1 MALRRSTGGIEPG
14 VPGLTEAAI
23 DRSYEHC
30 RIYVK
35 REAGLLGPALR
46 VAPEPRRSA
55 LCSVYAWARRVA
67 DEVDSITLVEARR
80 QGVDRVREQTE
91 RALAGDPPLHADP
104 LWPGFAATVHAY
116 RIPGEWTRAVLDA
129 IAWRLAN
136 EPCGDEDG
144 LRKGVLKLG
153 AGLGMIAA
161 AVCGLAPDA
170 DAKEAMRLAR
180 RRGAAL
186 QLVWILRDLGVDY
199 DASPRRLCLPAGSY
213 EDAGVRP
220 HELRAWVKPAECE
233 RFVRGWAEQ
242 ARRLLAD
249 SAGFEGVVAPDCAPM
264 VVTLGRVAEGLL
276 SAVERE
282 PARTVRGARIDLPR
296 MARTRLALGAAL
308 GRGRR

>member
-1 MALRRSTGGIEPG
+1 MALRRETGSIEPELPG
-14 VPGLTEAAI
+14 VPESAV

-35 REAGLLGPALR
+35 REAKLMGPALR
-46 VAPEPRRSA
+46 VVPEPRRSA
-55 LCSVYAWARRVA
+55 LCSVYAWARRVGA
-67 DEVDSITLVEARR
+67 EVDSMTLVEARR
-80 QGVDRVREQTE
+80 QSVDRVREQTE
-91 RALAGDPPLHADP
+91 RALAGEPPLHADP

-116 RIPGEWTRAVLDA
+116 RVPAEWTRAVLDA

-136 EPCGDEDG
+136 EPCADEEG

-161 AVCGLAPDA
+161 AVCGLAQGA

-180 RRGAAL
+180 RRGAAM
-186 QLVWILRDLGVDY
+186 QLVWILRDLGTDY
-199 DASPRRLCLPAGSY
+199 DASPRRLCLPADSY
-213 EDAGVRP
+213 EAAGVRP

-242 ARRLLAD
+242 ARKLLAE
-249 SAGFEGVVAPDCAPM
+249 SSGLERVIAPDCQAM
-264 VVTLGRVAEGLL
+264 VHALGRVSEQLL
-276 SAVERE
+276 AGVERD
-282 PARTVRGARIDLPR
+282 PARTVRGAKVDLPK
-296 MARTRLALGAAL
+296 MARTRLALEAAL